1 MATRSAIA
9 EMGKV
14 EQDRMRLVTG
24 RLAKRLAIED
34 VKPAERVRQPDLQ
47 QVFQMRAYND
57 FLEGLDAAIKDEGY
71 TAAAGESKADQ
82 AKAASFTEGMV
93 EADPD
98 DPAFKRNDTSLAGNI
113 DVKMETANAP
123 SGTKS
128 TAAKSTRTATRAKAT
143 KAKA

>member
-1 MATRSAIA
+1 MATRGAIA

-47 QVFQMRAYND
+47 QVFQLRAYND

-82 AKAASFTEGMV
+82 AKAEQDAAEAEPV
-93 EADPD
+93 EAEAAPD
-98 DPAFKRNDTSLAGNI
+98 
-113 DVKMETANAP
+113 VAP
-123 SGTKS
+123 S
-128 TAAKSTRTATRAKAT
+128 APKSTRTKSTVAKTT

>member
-34 VKPAERVRQPDLQ
+34 VKTAERVRQPDLQ
-47 QVFQMRAYND
+47 QVFQLRAYND

-82 AKAASFTEGMV
+82 AKAEQEAAAAESAETE
-93 EADPD
+93 ATPD
-98 DPAFKRNDTSLAGNI
+98 APVPAEKPA
-113 DVKMETANAP
+113 
-123 SGTKS
+123 KS
-128 TAAKSTRTATRAKAT
+128 AAKTT